1 MPENHIDSSQSTAL
15 EVVAAYTEALASGDN
30 LRMEQ
35 LRAENF
41 VLDFVNQDAWG
52 AAPLT
57 GEEPRNFWDAW
68 FEGFPQMDFRVT
80 RTIAAEQV
88 VVTQWVFTGTNTGTV
103 PPITESQLEPT
114 GRTICFRGI
123 SVYDIADG
131 LIQRETTYIDLGT
144 LLVELGIRL

>member
-1 MPENHIDSSQSTAL
+1 MPENHINTSQSTAL

-57 GEEPRNFWDAW
+57 GEEPGSFWDAW

-88 VVTQWVFTGTNTGTV
+88 VVTQWVFTGTNTGPV
-103 PPITESQLEPT
+103 PPIIESQLEPT